1 MVVGKETDLLSHEER
16 EQVSHKTAQSNRFM
30 RDFSPSPNTPTRN
43 QNSSNTTKQFEATK
57 LTLQTAFL
65 KQWVSSEID
74 ALLMPVLP
82 WVGYKPK
89 TWVKSKQWLGYTA
102 MWNLLDYAAVT
113 VPVARADRGLDYVG
127 NVGNTEWEGH
137 SIRNE
142 SDAFNYLQCE
152 WLFSLFVVFWGVG

>member
-1 MVVGKETDLLSHEER
+1 MIL
-16 EQVSHKTAQSNRFM
+16 
-30 RDFSPSPNTPTRN
+30 TPT
-43 QNSSNTTKQFEATK
+43 QFEATK

-65 KQWVSSEID
+65 KQWVSSDID

-113 VPVARADRGLDYVG
+113 VPVARADRGLDSVG
-127 NVGNTEWEGH
+127 SAGNNEWEGH

-152 WLFSLFVVFWGVG
+152 WLFSLFVIFLGLANADFNSY